1 VNKGSFIVL
10 QSIYPFS
17 TLFLIIGFLKSSL
30 IEKEKKIRQGG
41 DDKELSDRQ
50 V

>member
-10 QSIYPFS
+10 HSIYPFS

-30 IEKEKKIRQGG
+30 IEKEKKS
-41 DDKELSDRQ
+41 DKEVMIKKLSGRQ